1 MLREQ
6 ARELPDGA
14 RQVGRR
20 QNWPR
25 SSRLN
30 GGWPGLARG
39 AYPSVG
45 PDGST
50 VVSAVMR
57 EAAAESGRQ
66 GLRG

>member
-45 PDGST
+45 PDGFPP
-50 VVSAVMR
+50 
-57 EAAAESGRQ
+57 
-66 GLRG
+66 L